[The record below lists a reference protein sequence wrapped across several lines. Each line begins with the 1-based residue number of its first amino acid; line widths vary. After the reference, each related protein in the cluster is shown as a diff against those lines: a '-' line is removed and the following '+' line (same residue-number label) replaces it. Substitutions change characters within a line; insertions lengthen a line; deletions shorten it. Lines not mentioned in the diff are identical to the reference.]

1 MKPNAA
7 VIFFVLAFLGCET
20 AVAPKPNLLLV
31 VVGLGY
37 GDAGCYGA
45 IKVNTPDIDRLARKG
60 MRVTDP
66 HSTFTASR
74 PSRYRLLAGRMAF
87 RSNCP
92 GVSEGV
98 GGPCLIN
105 PGQPSRPVA
114 SHIQPLIF
122 TGQADGAEAV
132 TGGRKPDASVRVP
145 A

>member
-7 VIFFVLAFLGCET
+7 VIFVVLAFLGCET
-20 AVAPKPNLLLV
+20 AVAPMPNLLLV

-37 GDAGCYGA
+37 GDAGWYGA
-45 IKVNTPDIDRLARKG
+45 IKVNTLDIGRFARKG
-60 MRVTDP
+60 MRFTDP
-66 HSTFTASR
+66 HSPFTASR
-74 PSRYRLLAGRMAF
+74 PSRYGLLAGRMAF

-92 GVSEGV
+92 GASEGV
-98 GGPCLIN
+98 GGHCLIN

-122 TGQADGAEAV
+122 TGQADGAEAEI
-132 TGGRKPDASVRVP
+132 GGRRPDGFVRVP